1 MLAAGLCLLPVLGG
15 FIVPV
20 GTLLWYAI
28 AQGDP
33 QLGQDF
39 YIYGLNSVSVAVVAA
54 GVCAAVA
61 LLLNYAARLRRGR

>member
-33 QLGQDF
+33 KLGQTF
-39 YIYGLNSVSVAVVAA
+39 TFMVLI
-54 GVCAAVA
+54 A
-61 LLLNYAARLRRGR
+61 LALQ